1 MLRDGW
7 NFHNDIAIPLENV
20 ARKMHGDYLRPLGKS
35 YDADAIESGTF
46 AECMIQI
53 VREKTG
59 YTTEDNDVNRFIEKC
74 YSYMGVEGSQI
85 DKHIAQSLF
94 NEFNALIDK

>member
-1 MLRDGW
+1 MISDSKGEDG
-7 NFHNDIAIPLENV
+7 L
-20 ARKMHGDYLRPLGKS
+20 Y
-35 YDADAIESGTF
+35 
-46 AECMIQI
+46 
-53 VREKTG
+53 
-59 YTTEDNDVNRFIEKC
+59 TEDNDVNRFIEKC